1 MSRKR
6 HIFSGPLAAAFFAA
20 AFAGALSERALA
32 ADLKI
37 GVVGP
42 LSGPAANSG
51 ISMRQAYEAAVAQV
65 NKDGGIEVDGEKRQ
79 VKLIFEDSA
88 SRPEVG
94 VSAAQKLLTRD
105 NVDIL
110 VGDTI
115 ASSVTLAIMEIAP
128 SFGKFVMSGQPVS
141 IEIAKKIKSDPKRFA
156 NFWKSSFN
164 SDAYARTLYETVD
177 DLIKKNAFAPKAK
190 KIAFIV
196 EDTDYGKSNVEYTEP
211 LFKEAGWT
219 VSSSETVPLG
229 YADFYPQLSKLRGDP
244 PDVLISIFTSVNS
257 GIALVK
263 QIKEQGLKP
272 LHLAVYYPIR
282 PEFLPGAGE
291 AANGLLWT
299 PLFFDPANNPK
310 HKEFAEMF
318 KGLVGVDGNGDHA
331 QGYCQMTM
339 LLNNIKAA
347 GSIKPDKLSEA
358 FAKTDSTCVIA
369 RYVYDTE
376 IHTPKVGPEYLPV
389 PMAQIQNGVS
399 FAVWPST
406 AATSEF
412 KPLE

>member
-1 MSRKR
+1 MKLK
-6 HIFSGPLAAAFFAA
+6 SGILGFALAATLAGA
-20 AFAGALSERALA
+20 AFAGAASA
-32 ADLKI
+32 ADITI
-37 GVVGP
+37 GVIGP

-51 ISMRQAYEAAVAQV
+51 ISMRQAYEAAAAQV
-65 NKDGGIEVDGEKRQ
+65 NKDGGIEIDGEKSEI
-79 VKLIFEDSA
+79 KLIFEDSA
-88 SRPEVG
+88 SRPEMG

-115 ASSVTLAIMEIAP
+115 SSSVTLALMEVAP
-128 SFGKFVMSGQPVS
+128 SFGKFMMSGQPVS
-141 IEIAKKIKSDPKRFA
+141 IEIAKKIKSDPERFA

-164 SDAYARTLYETVD
+164 SDAYANTLFSTVQ
-177 DLIKKNAFAPKAK
+177 DLIEKGAVEADNK

-196 EDTDYGKSNVEYTEP
+196 EDTDYGKSNVEYTQP
-211 LFKEAGWT
+211 LFEEAGWS

-229 YADFYPQLSKLRGDP
+229 HADFYPQLSKLRGDE

-263 QIKEQGLKP
+263 QIKEQGLKS

-282 PEFLPGAGE
+282 PEFLEGAGD

-299 PLFFDPANNPK
+299 PLFFDPVNNPK

-318 KGLVGVDGNGDHA
+318 KELSGVDGNGDHA

-339 LLNNIKAA
+339 LLDNIKKA
-347 GSIKPDKLSEA
+347 GSIEPVKLSEA
-358 FAKTDSTCVIA
+358 FAKTDFECVIA
-369 RYVYDTE
+369 RLAYDTE
-376 IHTPKVGPEYLPV
+376 THTPKIGPDYFPV
-389 PMAQIQNGVS
+389 PMAQIQDGVS
-399 FAVWPST
+399 FAIWPST
-406 AATSEF
+406 TATSEF
-412 KPLE
+412 KPAE

>member
-1 MSRKR
+1 MGLKR
-6 HIFSGPLAAAFFAA
+6 HLLSFAVAAALGGT
-20 AFAGALSERALA
+20 AFATSASA
-32 ADLKI
+32 AEITI
-37 GVVGP
+37 GVIGP

-51 ISMRQAYEAAVAQV
+51 ISMRQAYEAAATQV
-65 NKDGGIEVDGEKRQ
+65 NKEGGIEIDGEKRE

-115 ASSVTLAIMEIAP
+115 SSSVTLAIMEVAP
-128 SFGKFVMSGQPVS
+128 SFGKFMMSGQPVS
-141 IEIAKKIKSDPKRFA
+141 IEIAKKIQSDPERFA

-164 SDAYARTLYETVD
+164 SDAYAQTLFETVN
-177 DLIKKNAFAPKAK
+177 DLIKKGSFTPKNK

-211 LFKEAGWT
+211 LYKEAGWT

-229 YADFYPQLSKLRGDP
+229 HADFYPQLSKLRGDE
-244 PDVLISIFTSVNS
+244 PDVLVSIFTSVNS

-263 QIKEQGLKP
+263 QIKEQGLKS

-282 PEFLPGAGE
+282 PEFLPGAGD

-299 PLFFDPANNPK
+299 PLFFDPTNNPK

-318 KGLVGVDGNGDHA
+318 KGLAGVDGNGDHA
-331 QGYCQMTM
+331 QGFCEMGV

-347 GSIKPDKLSEA
+347 GSIEPAKISEA
-358 FAKTDSTCVIA
+358 FAKTDFPCVIA
-369 RYVYDTE
+369 RYVYDTAN
-376 IHTPKVGPEYLPV
+376 HTPKVGAEYLPV

-399 FAVWPST
+399 QVIWPET
-406 AATSEF
+406 TATSTF
-412 KPLE
+412 KPVE